1 MNAIIGFTDLLGENL
16 GDEKKARDYIGKI
29 KSSSDYLLSLIN
41 NVLEMARI
49 ESGRSDLDERDISVE
64 KSLDAVYW
72 IFEAQMK
79 EKHIDFIWDVNVK
92 HNNIKC
98 DVVKLKEILMNIIN
112 NAYKYSQCSSQDRGD
127 PV

>member
-1 MNAIIGFTDLLGENL
+1 
-16 GDEKKARDYIGKI
+16 
-29 KSSSDYLLSLIN
+29 
-41 NVLEMARI
+41 MARI

-112 NAYKYSQCSSQDRGD
+112 NAYKYSLPGT
-127 PV
+127 V